1 MEKGQWLTP
10 VVTAFDGKGNLDYQA
25 NKNIYDFLI
34 DGGIDGI
41 VVMGSTGEFFSMTI
55 EQKKELIQLAVE
67 HINKRTR
74 VIIGTGG
81 MSIDETIELS
91 NYAYD
96 MGADAVM
103 VISPYYFSLSRE
115 SIELF
120 YDKIAEG
127 TRADIY
133 IYNFPE
139 RTGYDITPE
148 ITLSLVR
155 KHKNI
160 IGYKDTVTE
169 MGHTRALIDL
179 VCKEFP
185 EFEVYSGFDENFAH
199 NVLSGGAGAIGGLS
213 NFAPEVCSKWVKAF
227 NERDFEKVSKMQKR
241 INAMMTIYDI
251 GTPFI
256 PIVKKAM
263 KLRGIKMEDYSLPP
277 FIQANEE
284 QTTKI
289 VELMEKLNLGKNKL
303 I

>member
-1 MEKGQWLTP
+1 MKKGQWLTP
-10 VVTAFDGKGNLDYQA
+10 VVTAFDEKGNLDYQA

-67 HINKRTR
+67 YINKR
-74 VIIGTGG
+74 VKVFIGTGG

-91 NYAYD
+91 NYAHD

-103 VISPYYFSLSRE
+103 VISPYYFPLSRE

-120 YDKIAEG
+120 YDKIAKG

-160 IGYKDTVTE
+160 VGYKDTVTE
-169 MGHTRALIDL
+169 MRHTRALINL

-199 NVLSGGAGAIGGLS
+199 NVLSGGVGAIGGLS
-213 NFAPEVCSKWVKAF
+213 NFAPEVCSEWVKAF

-241 INAMMTIYDI
+241 INEMMTIYDI

-263 KLRGIKMEDYSLPP
+263 KLRGIKMEDHSLPP

-284 QTTKI
+284 QTAKI
-289 VELMEKLNLGKNKL
+289 VELMEKLNLEKAKL
-303 I
+303 V